1 MFLKLLLIILTIGGT
16 ASSLL
21 VMRQQKVET
30 IHDISGAY
38 HRLRENERTLWM
50 LQVEVARRNHPEEL
64 RRRLINL
71 DLDWQPI
78 PAAPPVPLDSPGS
91 DPSRLLIGASD
102 EPEFGN
108 GLGG

>member
-1 MFLKLLLIILTIGGT
+1 MFLKLLLIIITIGGT

-50 LQVEVARRNHPEEL
+50 LQVEIARRSHPEEL
-64 RRRLINL
+64 RRRLIDL
-71 DLDWQPI
+71 DLNWQSI
-78 PAAPPVPLDSPGS
+78 PAAPPGPGS
-91 DPSRLLIGASD
+91 SRLNIVAGD
-102 EPEFGN
+102 EPEIGN

>member
-30 IHDISGAY
+30 IHDISRAY

-78 PAAPPVPLDSPGS
+78 PAAPPDSPGS
-91 DPSRLLIGASD
+91 DTSRLLIGASD

>member
-50 LQVEVARRNHPEEL
+50 LQVEVARRNRPEEL

-78 PAAPPVPLDSPGS
+78 PAAPPTIP
-91 DPSRLLIGASD
+91 DPDISRLHIGTGEES
-102 EPEFGN
+102 EIRN

>member
-71 DLDWQPI
+71 NLDWQPI
-78 PAAPPVPLDSPGS
+78 PASPS
-91 DPSRLLIGASD
+91 YSPNPDTSRLLIGARD